1 MPGLQPAPPG
11 LPTLRPFQASQ
22 GEVARGWHAGP
33 AGGRGFAYWKEANV
47 SICKINSHESEIGL
61 MPIDTA
67 LVGALHVEYLRERDL
82 GGNEHLH
89 HTLFQTSTVD
99 ALLEG
104 KYEGDVS
111 FGELGDRGDFGLGTF
126 DALDGEMICL
136 DGNFFQVKADGRAY
150 AVDGQARTPFAV
162 VTLFEP
168 DTYQT
173 LPKTMDFE
181 DLCDHVDGVIGG
193 GTVCAAIR
201 VDGRFEYVKTRS
213 VPRQRKP
220 YPPLVEVVKD
230 QPTFELHDVSGSL
243 VGFRFPDYAQG
254 LNVSGYH
261 FHFITADRSAG
272 GHVLGCKLVGGEL
285 SIDHEGDL
293 RLELPPEVGLPTP
306 DQSAA
311 KGETLDRIERE

>member
-1 MPGLQPAPPG
+1 
-11 LPTLRPFQASQ
+11 
-22 GEVARGWHAGP
+22 
-33 AGGRGFAYWKEANV
+33 
-47 SICKINSHESEIGL
+47 

-67 LVGALHVEYLRERDL
+67 LVGALHVEYLREQDL
-82 GGNEHLH
+82 EGDERPH
-89 HTLFQTSTVD
+89 HTLFQTSTID

-104 KYEGDVS
+104 KYEGDVC
-111 FGELGDRGDFGLGTF
+111 FAELAERGDFGLGTF

-136 DGNFFQVKADGRAY
+136 DGDFFQVKADGLAY
-150 AVDGQARTPFAV
+150 AVDGAARTPFAV
-162 VTLFEP
+162 VTFFEP
-168 DTYQT
+168 DVSRT
-173 LPKTMDFE
+173 LSIPIDFE
-181 DLCDHVDGVIGG
+181 VLCNHLDGVIGG

-230 QPTFELHDVSGSL
+230 QPTFEHHDVSGSL

-272 GHVLGCKLVGGEL
+272 GHVLGCTLTGGEL
-285 SIDHEGDL
+285 YIDHEGDL
-293 RLELPPEVGLPTP
+293 RLELPPEVGLPVP

-311 KGETLDRIERE
+311 KGETLDRIERGKS